1 MLKNYPKL
9 FAVAFL
15 GLWAS
20 TGLAKEATSP
30 EKSEPLW
37 LTIGGTQHS
46 KESSYTYL
54 GLIRPIWG
62 GELGKGWFHSTI
74 ASWLT
79 YQYDISVNGQA
90 DELKAKAPGIE
101 TGLGYGWA
109 GDAYSLSLSVSAG
122 YRNYRLSPNVPGE
135 KPEGST
141 FHLSPQIQAGYKIT
155 DYWDIAL
162 LSNYSIGP
170 QSNFNRLRLG
180 AKAGPAWHVGLEGI
194 YQEGRNYR
202 IKQAGLFAT
211 RYLSNGLSLE
221 VSGGHLESKDE
232 SSTPY
237 FGVAFSKVF

>member
-1 MLKNYPKL
+1 MRKYPR
-9 FAVAFL
+9 FL
-15 GLWAS
+15 A
-20 TGLAKEATSP
+20 LALLSLSVSSSLAEEAALSKP
-30 EKSEPLW
+30 SAPLW

-62 GELGKGWFHSTI
+62 GELGKGWFHSAI

-79 YQYDISVNGQA
+79 YQYDISINGQP

-101 TGLGYGWA
+101 SGLGYGWV
-109 GDAYSLSLSVSAG
+109 GDDYSLSLSVSAG
-122 YRNYRLSPNVPGE
+122 YRNYRLSPDVPGE

-141 FHLSPQIQAGYKIT
+141 FHLSPQIQAGYRISES
-155 DYWDIAL
+155 WDVAL

-180 AKAGPAWHVGLEGI
+180 VKASPAWHVGLEGI